1 MGEKRQFVGMTPDTA
16 LSPDLDPRR
25 AAILGAAFEAFAR
38 YGYRRTT
45 MEDIARATGL
55 SRAALY
61 LHFQNKQD
69 ILRSLT
75 QYYFDATEARMR
87 LALDPANKPK
97 HALIAAFEAKFG
109 PEMQTLLTSPHGAEL
124 LDLKHSEAADII
136 ARGEARLAAVLAD
149 WLREETRKGRISP
162 GALSDQ
168 PELLAATMIAALG
181 GCKQSANPA
190 ASIQA
195 LAQVFARALRP

>member
-1 MGEKRQFVGMTPDTA
+1 MTLDTS

-25 AAILGAAFEAFAR
+25 AAILGAAFDSFAR
-38 YGYRRTT
+38 YGFRRTT

-97 HALIAAFEAKFG
+97 HALAAAFEAKFG
-109 PEMQTLLTSPHGAEL
+109 PEMQVLLDSPHGAEL
-124 LDLKHSEAADII
+124 LDEKHSQSADII
-136 ARGEARLAAVLAD
+136 AAGEARLARLLAD
-149 WLREETRKGRISP
+149 WLRRETASGRIAP
-162 GALSDQ
+162 GALGND
-168 PELLAATMIAALG
+168 PDLLAQTMIAALAG
-181 GCKQSANPA
+181 AKMAANPRA
-190 ASIQA
+190 AIQL
-195 LAQVFARALRP
+195 LAQTFARALKP

>member
-1 MGEKRQFVGMTPDTA
+1 MTPDST
-16 LSPDLDPRR
+16 LSPDPDSRR
-25 AAILGAAFEAFAR
+25 AAILGAAFESFAR

-61 LHFQNKQD
+61 LHFQNKRD

-97 HALIAAFEAKFG
+97 HALAAAFEAKFG
-109 PEMQTLLTSPHGAEL
+109 PEMQAILDSPHGAEL
-124 LDLKHSEAADII
+124 LDLNTSEAGDIV
-136 ARGEARLAAVLAD
+136 AAGEGRLAGLLAD
-149 WLREETRKGRISP
+149 WLRRETVSGRISP
-162 GALSDQ
+162 GPLGDD
-168 PELLAATMIAALG
+168 PDLLAQTMVAALAG
-181 GCKQSANPA
+181 AKMAANPRA
-190 ASIQA
+190 AIQL
-195 LAQVFARALRP
+195 LAQTFARALKP

>member
-1 MGEKRQFVGMTPDTA
+1 MTLDTS

-25 AAILGAAFEAFAR
+25 TAILGAAFESFAR

-97 HALIAAFEAKFG
+97 HALAAAFEAKFG
-109 PEMQTLLTSPHGAEL
+109 PEMQVLIESPHGAEL
-124 LDLKHSEAADII
+124 LDIKHSESADLIAA
-136 ARGEARLAAVLAD
+136 GEARLAGLLAD
-149 WLREETRKGRISP
+149 WLRRETASGRIAP
-162 GALSDQ
+162 GPLGAD
-168 PELLAATMIAALG
+168 PDLLAQTMVAALAG
-181 GCKQSANPA
+181 AKMAANPRA
-190 ASIQA
+190 AIQL
-195 LAQVFARALRP
+195 LAQTFARALKP